1 MTTTDTT
8 SPRRGRPPNPQLRA
22 RVLAAALELFAE
34 KGYDATSVNEV
45 VLRAGVTKGA
55 LYHYFTAKEDLLYEI
70 YRGLLDQQL
79 ADLDRILAEQTDP
92 AAALHA
98 VIENLVTTTIS
109 HSREVTVFSRETS
122 RLGEARWR
130 ALQTDWRRYQ
140 DGVRTLIRDAQR
152 AGRFAG
158 TASPE
163 VVSWL
168 IFGLTSSLPTWY
180 RPGGP
185 KSPVDIAHE
194 TSAFVLAALETHDT
208 PPGPQEG
215 LAEP

>member
-1 MTTTDTT
+1 MAASD
-8 SPRRGRPPNPQLRA
+8 SSLPRRGRPPNPQLRE
-22 RVLAAALELFAE
+22 RVLTAAIDLFADR
-34 KGYDATSVNEV
+34 GYDATSVNEV

-79 ADLDRILAEQTDP
+79 TDLDRILAERTDP

-109 HSREVTVFSRETS
+109 HAREVTVFSRETS
-122 RLGEARWR
+122 RLGEERWR

-140 DGVRTLIRDAQR
+140 DAVRELIRAAQR
-152 AGRFAG
+152 QGVFAD

-168 IFGLTSSLPTWY
+168 IFGFTSSLPTWY
-180 RPGGP
+180 RPDGS
-185 KSPVDIAHE
+185 KSPVDIANE
-194 TSAFVLAALETHDT
+194 ASAFVLAALADQ
-208 PPGPQEG
+208 PASRQQEG
-215 LAEP
+215 PAEP

>member
-1 MTTTDTT
+1 MTTDAT
-8 SPRRGRPPNPQLRA
+8 SPRRGRPPNPQLRE
-22 RVLAAALELFAE
+22 RVLTAALELFAE
-34 KGYDATSVNEV
+34 RGYDATSVNEV
-45 VLRAGVTKGA
+45 VVRAGVTKGA
-55 LYHYFTAKEDLLYEI
+55 MYHYFTAKEDLLYEI

-79 ADLDRILAEQTDP
+79 ADLDRIVAERSDP

-130 ALQTDWRRYQ
+130 ALQADWRRYQ
-140 DGVRTLIRDAQR
+140 DAVRTLIRDAQR
-152 AGRFAG
+152 AGTFAA

-168 IFGLTSSLPTWY
+168 IFGFTNSLPTWF

-194 TSAFVLAALETHDT
+194 TSAFVLAALTGHDAS
-208 PPGPQEG
+208 PPQEG
-215 LAEP
+215 SSTP